1 MKNLKSSESCLISA
15 MRWTARL
22 LAVPWS
28 LWALFSTLFVL
39 GHLVGAAGIFGIA
52 MFGLVVVAFP
62 PLSIG
67 AAFAAS
73 IWRKEEIGG
82 KVLLFDGILML
93 GLTAWVFDPHSPW
106 VAVTGFWTMV
116 VPPLVAGALFLTC
129 HRKLTK
135 QEGISGPESRASHTE
150 T

>member
-1 MKNLKSSESCLISA
+1 

-28 LWALFSTLFVL
+28 LWALFWTLFVL
-39 GHLVGAAGIFGIA
+39 GHLVGAAGILGIA
-52 MFGLVVVAFP
+52 VFGLVVVAFP
-62 PLSIG
+62 PMSIG

-73 IWRKEEIGG
+73 IWRKENVGG
-82 KVLLFDGILML
+82 KVLLVDGILML
-93 GLTAWVFDPHSPW
+93 GLTAWVFDPYSPW

-116 VPPLVAGALFLTC
+116 VPPLVAGTLFLAC
-129 HRKLTK
+129 HRKSTT
-135 QEGISGPESRASHTE
+135 QEGISRAEFQSPETD